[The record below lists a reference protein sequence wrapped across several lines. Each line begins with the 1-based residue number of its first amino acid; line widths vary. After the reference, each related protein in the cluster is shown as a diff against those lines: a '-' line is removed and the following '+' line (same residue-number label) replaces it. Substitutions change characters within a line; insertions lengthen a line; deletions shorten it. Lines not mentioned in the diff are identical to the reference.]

1 MAQAQQTPRPQA
13 DRYVADPQ
21 DRLEIVSET
30 RDRIVLKV
38 QARDNRVGR
47 TREFELELNSKQLQA
62 LLTFGAKA
70 R

>member
-1 MAQAQQTPRPQA
+1 MPAATVRP

-21 DRLEIVSET
+21 DRLEIISESRNT
-30 RDRIVLKV
+30 VVLKV

-47 TREFELELNSKQLQA
+47 TREFEFELNSKQLQA
-62 LLTFGAKA
+62 LLTFGATA

>member
-1 MAQAQQTPRPQA
+1 MPAATTVRP

-21 DRLEIVSET
+21 DRLEIISES
-30 RDRIVLKV
+30 RNMVVLKV

-47 TREFELELNSKQLQA
+47 TREFEFELNSKQLQA
-62 LLTFGAKA
+62 LLTFGATA